1 MIRLLEANM
10 SYKNSKEKLIKVRNK
25 VLQPETESF
34 IEAKKGYIKIEH
46 IQVSQMIR
54 SIVHLMNI
62 KNG

>member
-1 MIRLLEANM
+1 M